1 MLLWMVRLLLLLLLL
16 LVLVLL
22 MKLMLLLLHLLELHL
37 LLPQI
42 VLMVEA
48 HEKLLCL
55 DELGV
60 VRRCIVLL
68 HLLEFLQASLVSIVI
83 SPSENNK
90 AATATYL
97 IYISDLLLGQIGGQ
111 CWQTSARVLHR
122 ARRLNRSHH
131 GVAMV

>member
-1 MLLWMVRLLLLLLLL
+1 ML
-16 LVLVLL
+16 LVLVL
-22 MKLMLLLLHLLELHL
+22 MKLMLLLLLMKVILLLHLLEFHL

-42 VLMVEA
+42 VLMVET

-60 VRRCIVLL
+60 VRRCVVLL
-68 HLLEFLQASLVSIVI
+68 HLLKFLEASLASIVI
-83 SPSENNK
+83 SPSETNK

-97 IYISDLLLGQIGGQ
+97 IYIPDLLLGQIGGQ
-111 CWQTSARVLHR
+111 CWQSSARVLHR

-131 GVAMV
+131 GVAMT